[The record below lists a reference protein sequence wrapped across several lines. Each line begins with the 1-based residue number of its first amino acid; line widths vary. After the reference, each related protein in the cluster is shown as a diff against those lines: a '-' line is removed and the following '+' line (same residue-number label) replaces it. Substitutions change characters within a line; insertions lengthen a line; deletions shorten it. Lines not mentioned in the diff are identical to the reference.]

1 MASKLSFDIDIN
13 NQGFVRGMQ
22 ESSKATQDVKKATE
36 EYLQDFGSLRKQ
48 LAGAKKDAQNLAVQ
62 FAMLGE
68 AEKNSEYGKELAE
81 NLQLAIEKAAELQD
95 VMADTNDAIKNAA
108 SDTAGLDALKEVFDI
123 GKEAATA
130 YIGVLGRLTGSEKE
144 LKNVVSSLIAVQGAF
159 NTVQKVTNQLQKNS
173 ATMIALQRAGVLS
186 LARAEQIS
194 AAAARTSALAVRGLG
209 LALKSV
215 PFIGIAAAVLALGK
229 AFIEFAIGA
238 NKVSKSQESVKKE
251 LTGTQR
257 VIKQVADTFNRN
269 YATALS
275 KTLTLYKQLQSQ
287 YKKLSTDHQK
297 TEWIKQNADKFKEL
311 GLSVNTVNDADK
323 VLIKQ
328 SADVIQAFKLRAQE
342 AAEAARLQDLYTQR
356 ILAETEARKKAG
368 QNNFKAGQQVAE
380 GDVSRYGLQEGI
392 DYKKYNNK
400 VGLFYTDAGAMKA
413 MTASAARNIQ
423 TYTKDIDAEIEES
436 ANRLAK
442 AEEDYNKQLGNL
454 GVAPSGSTDKA
465 HNIKIKVNPELDWGN
480 WSKALDN
487 QFKEFD
493 KNLKDK
499 LKTFS
504 DKYNTETTKIKVNL
518 DAQLSSP
525 QNIQRALNEIS
536 EALKIEPKL
545 DFEIPENMREQID
558 SQKEQSGGLLDA
570 LAIAEE
576 RKIDF
581 AKAGDLDGIAAM
593 NEQIQNLTEA
603 YDENTEA
610 LDKNIKKAKRI
621 ASISEAFNQAGQA
634 VGAFGDMFTALGEA
648 TDNAG
653 LKVMGIIAQAI
664 ATIALSFAQALSSCK
679 TWVDWL
685 IFGVTGMATM
695 ITMIS
700 QIKNLTAGGYAEGG
714 VVPGTSFTGDKLLAR
729 VNSGERILTAQQN
742 ENLEKIANA
751 NYSGYQQINSQS
763 IQVVGKIKGTDILLV
778 SKNTNKILNK
788 SGSNITI
795 H

>member
-1 MASKLSFDIDIN
+1 MANRLSFDIDIN
-13 NQGFVRGMQ
+13 NQGYVRGMQ

-68 AEKNSEYGKELAE
+68 AEKNSDYGKELAD

-108 SDTAGLDALKEVFDI
+108 SDTAGLDALKETLEISKDLT
-123 GKEAATA
+123 TA
-130 YIGVLGRLTGSEKE
+130 YIGVIGQLTGSEQE
-144 LKNVVSSLIAVQGAF
+144 LKKVVSSLAAVQGTF
-159 NTVQKVTNQLQKNS
+159 NAVIKTTNALQKNS
-173 ATMIALQRAGVLS
+173 ATMLALQRAGVLS
-186 LARAEQIS
+186 LAQAEKIS
-194 AAAARTSALAVRGLG
+194 AAATKASTVAMKGLG
-209 LALKSV
+209 AAIKAI
-215 PFIGIAAAVLALGK
+215 PFIAVAAGVLAIGKAFVNYMSGANKAIKETKNLERELVGSKKVLKEVADAFNNTYSTALGK
-229 AFIEFAIGA
+229 
-238 NKVSKSQESVKKE
+238 
-251 LTGTQR
+251 T
-257 VIKQVADTFNRN
+257 
-269 YATALS
+269 LS
-275 KTLTLYKQLQSQ
+275 LYKQLQTQ
-287 YKKLSTDHQK
+287 YKALSSDHQK
-297 TEWIKQNADKFKEL
+297 TEWIKQNADKFREL

-328 SADVIQAFKLRAQE
+328 SSDVIEAFKLRAQA
-342 AAEAARLQDLYTQR
+342 AAEAARLQDLYTKR
-356 ILAETEARKKAG
+356 IIAETEARKKAG

-380 GDVSRYGLQEGI
+380 GDVSRYGLQEGV
-392 DYKKYNNK
+392 DYEKYNNK

-423 TYTKDIDAEIEES
+423 TYTSDIDAEIEES

-442 AEEDYNKQLGNL
+442 AEEEYNAKLGNL
-454 GVAPSGSTDKA
+454 GVAPAGDTGKA
-465 HNIKIKVNPELDWGN
+465 QNVKVEVNPDLDFSQWDKVLN
-480 WSKALDN
+480 K

-504 DKYNTETTKIKVNL
+504 EKYNAETTKIKLNVE
-518 DAQLSSP
+518 AQLNSP

-536 EALKIEPKL
+536 KAMEIKPKL
-545 DFEIPENMREQID
+545 NFEIPENMREQINN
-558 SQKEQSGGLLDA
+558 QKEQLDGLLDA
-570 LAIAEE
+570 LTVAEE
-576 RKIDF
+576 KKIEF
-581 AKAGDLDGIAAM
+581 ANAGDLDGIAAM

-603 YDENTEA
+603 YDENSEA
-610 LDKNIKKAKRI
+610 LEENIKKAKKI

-634 VGAFGDMFTALGEA
+634 VGAFGDMFSALGEA

-664 ATIALSFAQALSSCK
+664 ATIALSFAQALASCK

-685 IFGVTGMATM
+685 IFGVTGMTTM

-700 QIKNLTAGGYAEGG
+700 QIKNLTAGGYAQGG
-714 VVPGTSFTGDKLLAR
+714 VVPGSSFTGDKLLAR

-751 NYSGYQQINSQS
+751 NYNGYQQSNYQTIN
-763 IQVVGKIKGTDILLV
+763 VVGKIKGTDILLV

-788 SGSNITI
+788 SGSNINV